1 MKYEEVR
8 GRRLQIRLS
17 EHSFLSV
24 EMLLLHGSRH
34 FDPRSGVKVFVTDM
48 VQGARRVALENGPI
62 LSKLSTW
69 TEGDL

>member
-1 MKYEEVR
+1 MKRFAEGGCKFDYPSIHSSLL
-8 GRRLQIRLS
+8 RL
-17 EHSFLSV
+17 

-48 VQGARRVALENGPI
+48 VQGARRVALETGPI
-62 LSKLSTW
+62 LSNLSIW